1 MIEAV
6 PTPTEYAP
14 ARREARTLAFVI
26 DGFVLALLGL
36 PFLAGGG
43 LAVLLQ
49 SDWLDQDP
57 SGSVWATGYGI
68 VSGWLLLPLLYASH
82 GAAHGGTVG
91 ARLLGLQVAGAGAR
105 SGGLGV
111 AGAVPRPPAPG
122 RALLRAGL
130 TYPSV
135 AVLGIGQWS
144 SVWDRQGRTLPDRLA
159 GTQIY
164 EARRPGRE

>member
-1 MIEAV
+1 MIETV
-6 PTPTEYAP
+6 PSPTGYAP
-14 ARREARTLAFVI
+14 ARREARALAFVI
-26 DGFVLALLGL
+26 DAFVLALLGL
-36 PFLAGGG
+36 PFIAGGG

-57 SGSVWATGYGI
+57 SGSAWAVGYGI
-68 VSGWLLLPLLYASH
+68 VSGWLLLPWLYASH

-91 ARLLGLQVAGAGAR
+91 ARLLGLRVAGAG
-105 SGGLGV
+105 L
-111 AGAVPRPPAPG
+111 RPLAPG

-130 TYPSV
+130 MYLSV

-164 EARRPGRE
+164 EAGRAGRE